1 MDFFYTFGSIFET
14 LVNWCNNLHY
24 MDVSMPH
31 NKHAYAYTYIKQD
44 PRTGCEQGPAACCAT
59 DNDLTLKFGSLISD
73 SIYHV

>member
-1 MDFFYTFGSIFET
+1 MD
-14 LVNWCNNLHY
+14 
-24 MDVSMPH
+24 MSMPH
-31 NKHAYAYTYIKQD
+31 NKHAYTYKYIKQD